1 MVTLLDDR
9 DDREAF
15 ATTATHQAARRLREG
30 GGGVCGWSR
39 RPRGLRDDR
48 DAYPPAPDDRDD
60 RDAYPPAPDDRDDRD
75 ASPRLITPSLARGVG
90 RGGGGFG
97 GCPPVVAARRLS
109 EGGGGVCG
117 WRRGFGGVPREA

>member
-39 RPRGLRDDR
+39 RPRGL
-48 DAYPPAPDDRDD
+48 RDD